1 MAVQRKTKTTAERG
15 APSPAALARAKFFFL
30 CGDDEPAIE
39 KFKSEIVSAHLSP
52 DNRDTNYLEI
62 GAESSPPRLS
72 RVLGDLLAELSTTS
86 FLPDVERVVVLY
98 PVQDFYEAKRGSKSA
113 AKGSEREKTTPSE
126 VLANFIE
133 QDLPRLSSVLIII
146 APEDYERF
154 KRVATSN
161 PVVALAQRMG
171 AFHQFREQGVQFA
184 FFDALLAR
192 RADEALRLW
201 REWLSRT
208 GNSPKPYVALANQLR
223 LLIQAKTATS
233 GILEKRNVT
242 RDRYIEEFL
251 PKDAERNV
259 FALRPEWRRDKYLR
273 AAGNFSLVELLD
285 AYERLE
291 PLQKYAIPLASDP
304 VVPDRALLAEI
315 WIMELCA
322 RAPD

>member
-1 MAVQRKTKTTAERG
+1 MAVQRKTKTIIERG
-15 APSPAALARAKFFFL
+15 NSSPAAMAREKFFFL

-39 KFKSEIVSAHLSP
+39 KFKSDIISAHLSP
-52 DNRDTNYLEI
+52 ENRDTNYQEI
-62 GAESSPPRLS
+62 GAESTPPRLS

-98 PVQDFYEAKRGSKSA
+98 PVQDFYEAKRGSKNTSKRA
-113 AKGSEREKTTPSE
+113 EHDKTTPSD
-126 VLANFIE
+126 VLAHFIE

-161 PVVALAQRMG
+161 PVVALAQRLG
-171 AFHQFREQGVQFA
+171 ASHQFREQGVQFA
-184 FFDALLAR
+184 FFDALFAR
-192 RADEALRLW
+192 HADEALRLW

-223 LLIQAKTATS
+223 LLIQAKTVTS
-233 GILEKRNVT
+233 GILEKRNIT
-242 RDRYIEEFL
+242 RNQYIEEFL
-251 PKDAERNV
+251 PKEPERNV
-259 FALRPEWRRDKYLR
+259 FALRPEWRRDKFLR
-273 AAGNFSLVELLD
+273 SAANFSLVELLE

-291 PLQKYAIPLASDP
+291 PLQKYAIPLNSDP

-315 WIMELCA
+315 WIMEFCA
-322 RAPD
+322 RATD